1 MNFIFNDG
9 GRAAAGYKG
18 SARDCVVRSIA
29 IATGKPYQEVYR
41 DIECYASA
49 ERPRGRKRRSSPR
62 LGVQIPT
69 IRRYMKA
76 LGWTWVPTMKIGQ
89 GCKVHLAD
97 GELPKTGRLV
107 VSVSHHLTAV
117 IEGDI
122 HDTFD
127 PRREET
133 SEVWTRRMNYNL
145 AAGEQIISRQ
155 ENMGTMTVAR
165 KIGGRCVYGY
175 FVKE

>member
-1 MNFIFNDG
+1 MNFISNDG

-41 DIECYASA
+41 DVDCFASA
-49 ERPRGRKRRSSPR
+49 ERPRRNKKRSSPR

-89 GCKVHLAD
+89 GCKVHLAK

-107 VSVSHHLTAV
+107 VSVSRHMTAV
-117 IEGDI
+117 IDGDI

-127 PRREET
+127 PRRDDSWSFEPDHGQELK
-133 SEVWTRRMNYNL
+133 EGQGRNENGVWT
-145 AAGEQIISRQ
+145 
-155 ENMGTMTVAR
+155 

>member
-9 GRAAAGYKG
+9 GRAAAGYNG

-41 DIECYASA
+41 DIECFASA

-69 IRRYMKA
+69 IRRYMKH
-76 LGWTWVPTMKIGQ
+76 LGWSWVPTMKIGQ

-97 GELPKTGRLV
+97 GELTTTGRLV
-107 VSVSHHLTAV
+107 VSVSRHLTAV
-117 IEGDI
+117 IDGDI

-127 PRREET
+127 PRRGDSWSFEKDTGQELKEGQ
-133 SEVWTRRMNYNL
+133 SRNENGVWT
-145 AAGEQIISRQ
+145 
-155 ENMGTMTVAR
+155 